1 MHLNSGRQNEWGRDE
16 GHLQNSLFKNIWC
29 DPLIALVTSEAS
41 LLKVLASRD
50 SKQKRPSFVINI
62 SMTGDMQF

>member
-29 DPLIALVTSEAS
+29 DPLIALVTSEAIS
-41 LLKVLASRD
+41 
-50 SKQKRPSFVINI
+50 PSQCHYLMEEGCPHLNPIARLGTI
-62 SMTGDMQF
+62 GT